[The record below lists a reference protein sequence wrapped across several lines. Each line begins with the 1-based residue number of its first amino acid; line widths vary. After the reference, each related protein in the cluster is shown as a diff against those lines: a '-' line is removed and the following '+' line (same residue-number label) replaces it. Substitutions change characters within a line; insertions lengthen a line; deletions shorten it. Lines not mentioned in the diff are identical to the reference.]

1 MGEFTDDE
9 KMDYIDGMISRAKG
23 DDLERCEFTFKGL
36 SQEIMELE
44 YGCSGRTHAEVLESY
59 RRERRLHNTVV
70 GMIKEALH
78 I

>member
-1 MGEFTDDE
+1 MGEFTDSE
-9 KMDYIDGMISRAKG
+9 KMEYIEHMVSRARG
-23 DDLERCEFTFKGL
+23 DDLERCEAAFKHINPGDMR
-36 SQEIMELE
+36 SQHGQSGYTRGEI
-44 YGCSGRTHAEVLESY
+44 LESY

>member
-1 MGEFTDDE
+1 MGEFTDSE
-9 KMDYIDGMISRAKG
+9 MVTYIDHMISRAKG
-23 DDLERCEFTFKGL
+23 DDLERCEFAFKGL
-36 SQEIMELE
+36 PTKTMEME
-44 YGCSGRTHAEVLESY
+44 YGPFGRTYAEVLEGY